1 LGLIS
6 STQHAHHLIPTA
18 LASHPL
24 VQKAAKSANAFHMNE
39 ALNGIPVPS
48 TSHLKGH
55 NLYNDKIQ
63 QKLDFINTQSPT
75 NEIAYQSLTE
85 FINHLEQLIQTTQA

>member
-1 LGLIS
+1 MPI
-6 STQHAHHLIPTA
+6 
-18 LASHPL
+18 
-24 VQKAAKSANAFHMNE
+24 
-39 ALNGIPVPS
+39 PS

-75 NEIAYQSLTE
+75 NEIAYQKLTE
-85 FINHLEQLIQTTQA
+85 FINHLRQLIQNNPSMNMGQISNLIN